1 MSDSSTA
8 TVQAPRPTL
17 IEARHLTKEFPITKG
32 FSRRVTGTIR
42 AVNDVN
48 LSIYRGEILG
58 LVGESGCGK
67 TTTGRCVMRAIEPT
81 SGELWAS
88 FDGDVGRNILAMEKN
103 ELIKVRANMRLIFQ
117 DPYSSLNP
125 RMRVADIVK
134 EVLILNGIV
143 KGHKAMEERVAS
155 TLARVGLN
163 RDQMTLYP
171 HAFSGGQRQR
181 IAIARALVSEPKFV
195 VADEPVSAL
204 DVSIQAQIL
213 NLLITLKKEMDLT
226 ILFIAHN
233 LAVVAH
239 TCDRIAVM
247 YLGEIVELATAD
259 ELNEHPRHP
268 YSEALLSAVPEPDPR
283 KRRKRI
289 TLTGEIGD
297 LANLPTGCTF
307 HPRCRYAK
315 EICRAQK
322 PALVETASRP
332 QEQHLAAC
340 HFAKDLTLEGSR

>member
-1 MSDSSTA
+1 MSDSSTLR
-8 TVQAPRPTL
+8 QAGAPL
-17 IEARHLTKEFPITKG
+17 IEVKNLVKEFTITKG
-32 FSRRVTGTIR
+32 FSRRVVGKIR

-48 LSIYRGEILG
+48 LTIRRGEILG

-67 TTTGRCVMRAIEPT
+67 TTTGRCIMRAIEPT
-81 SGELWAS
+81 SGEVWTS
-88 FDGDVGRNILAMEKN
+88 FDGDVGQNILTMDKG
-103 ELIKVRANMRLIFQ
+103 ELNKVRASMRLVFQ

-125 RMRVADIVK
+125 RMRVSDIVK
-134 EVLILNGIV
+134 EVLLLNGIV
-143 KGHKAMEERVAS
+143 RDRREMDDRVAL
-155 TLARVGLN
+155 TLQRVGLN
-163 RDQMTLYP
+163 RDQASLYP

-213 NLLITLKKEMDLT
+213 NLLIGLKREMDLT

-259 ELNEHPRHP
+259 VLNENPRHP
-268 YSEALLSAVPEPDPR
+268 YTEALLSAVPEPDPR
-283 KRRKRI
+283 KKRKRI

-297 LANLPTGCTF
+297 LSNLPSGCVF

-315 EICRAQK
+315 DVCRAQK
-322 PALVETASRP
+322 PHLLETAAP
-332 QEQHLAAC
+332 GEDEHLSAC
-340 HFAKDLTLEGSR
+340 HFAKELRLEGSR

>member
-1 MSDSSTA
+1 MSDA
-8 TVQAPRPTL
+8 NVL
-17 IEARHLTKEFPITKG
+17 IDVKGLVKEFPITKG
-32 FSRRVTGTIR
+32 FSHRLVGKIR
-42 AVNDVN
+42 AVNDVS
-48 LSIYRGEILG
+48 LSIRRGEILG

-67 TTTGRCVMRAIEPT
+67 TTTGRCIMRAIEPT
-81 SGELWAS
+81 SGEIWAR
-88 FDGDVGRNILAMEKN
+88 FDAGEPRNLLAMERN
-103 ELIKVRANMRLIFQ
+103 ELIAARADMRLIFQ

-125 RMRVADIVK
+125 RMRVSEIVK

-143 KGHKAMEERVAS
+143 KGRREMEERVAL
-155 TLARVGLN
+155 TLQRVGLN
-163 RDQMTLYP
+163 RDQMTMYP

-181 IAIARALVSEPKFV
+181 TAIARALVSEPKFV

-213 NLLITLKKEMDLT
+213 NLLIGLKREMDLT

-259 ELNEHPRHP
+259 ALNEAPRHP

-297 LANLPTGCTF
+297 LSNLPTGCAF
-307 HPRCRYAK
+307 HPRCRHAK
-315 EICRAQK
+315 DVCRAEK
-322 PALVETASRP
+322 PRLIETSAAGGG
-332 QEQHLAAC
+332 QHLAAC
-340 HFAKDLTLEGSR
+340 HFARELALERSR